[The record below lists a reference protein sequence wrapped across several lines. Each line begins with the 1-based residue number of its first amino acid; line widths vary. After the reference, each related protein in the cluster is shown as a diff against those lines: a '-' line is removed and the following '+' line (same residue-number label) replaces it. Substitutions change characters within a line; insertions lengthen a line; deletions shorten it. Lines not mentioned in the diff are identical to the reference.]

1 MFVVVS
7 DLFSNE
13 YNGGAEL
20 STDSLISYTDKKVI
34 KIKSK
39 DVNVHHVSL
48 YKNYQW
54 IFTNFTQI
62 DPYMINIVI
71 KEIKK
76 YHIIEYDYKYCNF
89 RLPQHPY
96 HRGKCLCENLQIGN
110 FIRTFYKHSTTLSW
124 MSKAQ
129 MMHYHEKFPELKNN
143 NNFILSSI
151 FSIEDMQTI
160 RALSKSRQTLN
171 LNNEML
177 LLGSS
182 SWVKGFDNAREYCEE
197 RRIATKVVWGM
208 EYHDVLKTMSEHR
221 GIVYLPNGFDTCPR
235 WTIEAK
241 LLGCKMILNEFVQ
254 HKDEEWFNKSNEEI
268 YSYLENQP
276 KKFWKEIINE

>member
-1 MFVVVS
+1 MYIVS
-7 DLFSNE
+7 DFFTNE
-13 YNGGAEL
+13 YTGGAEL
-20 STDSLISYTDKKVI
+20 TTESLLTYCENKHYEVKSRLVTFNMLSENKDKPWV
-34 KIKSK
+34 
-39 DVNVHHVSL
+39 
-48 YKNYQW
+48 
-54 IFTNFTQI
+54 FTNFSQLNPSLI
-62 DPYMINIVI
+62 PYIVENL
-71 KEIKK
+71 KN
-76 YHIIEYDYKYCNF
+76 YHIIEYDYKYCLL
-89 RLPQHPY
+89 RLPQHPN
-96 HRGKCLCENLQIGN
+96 HSGNCNCELSNVGKLIEY
-110 FIRTFYKHSTTLSW
+110 FYSHAKSLNW
-124 MSKAQ
+124 MSKMQ
-129 MMHYHEKFPELKNN
+129 MDFYHNKFPSLKKI
-143 NNFILSSI
+143 NNFILSSV
-151 FSIEDMQTI
+151 FSIKDMQTI